1 MIPPGPFMS
10 SLFPR
15 FALMS
20 GNFITGISV
29 LAPAGMLHELSDG
42 LGVTIRDAGLLVTYG
57 AVILCFG
64 SPILSW
70 LTTRVGRR
78 LLLSGT
84 LAIVAA
90 GHLASA
96 FADSYAAILAL
107 RIGMLVVV
115 ALYTPQ
121 AASTIALIV
130 PEKER
135 PSALAFAFLGWSM
148 AIAIGL
154 PLITLL
160 ATQFGWRETY
170 LAIGMA
176 AAVAA
181 LLNMIALPHGLRGY
195 PLSLQ
200 SFAEIA
206 RNKTLLLILLIT
218 LFQMSGQFSIT
229 IYMGPVLSRLADA
242 GPAATG
248 TFFSILGVAGFIG
261 NIIATNIV
269 GRLGVPRTLTIF
281 MMSMV
286 CGSLIW
292 AIGGGI
298 LAAMAVGVFML
309 GLGVTSANSMQQARL
324 VEVAPA
330 LASATVALNTSFL
343 YFGQALGSA
352 SAGILFDHRFYRTI
366 GFVAAGFFLSAFA
379 TFLLTELWRKRSQ

>member
-1 MIPPGPFMS
+1 MS
-10 SLFPR
+10 QQLSR

-29 LAPAGMLHELSDG
+29 LAPAGMLPELSSG

-70 LTTRVGRR
+70 LTTRMGRR

-90 GHLASA
+90 GHVASA
-96 FADSYAAILAL
+96 FADTYAAILL
-107 RIGMLVVV
+107 FRIAMLVVV

-130 PEKER
+130 PEKDR
-135 PSALAFAFLGWSM
+135 ASALAFAFLGWSM
-148 AIAIGL
+148 AIAVGL

-170 LAIGMA
+170 LVIGVTA
-176 AAVAA
+176 AAVA
-181 LLNMIALPHGLRGY
+181 LLNAVAIPRGLRGY

-200 SFAEIA
+200 SFADIA
-206 RNKTLLLILLIT
+206 RSKTLLLILLIT
-218 LFQMSGQFSIT
+218 LFQMSGQFAIT
-229 IYMGPVLSRLADA
+229 VYMAPVLQRLADA
-242 GPAATG
+242 GPAAAG
-248 TFFSILGVAGFIG
+248 TFFSILGVASFVG

-269 GRLGVPRTLTIF
+269 GRLGVPGTLTIF
-281 MMSMV
+281 MLSMV

-292 AIGGGI
+292 AVGAGV
-298 LAAMAVGVFML
+298 LPAMAIGVFML
-309 GLGVTSANSMQQARL
+309 GLGITSANSMQQARL
-324 VEVAPA
+324 IEAAPA

-352 SAGILFDHRFYRTI
+352 SASILFDHGYYRAI
-366 GFVAAGFFLSAFA
+366 GFVAVAFFLVAFA
-379 TFLLTELWRKRSQ
+379 TFRLTELWRQRSQ

>member
-1 MIPPGPFMS
+1 MS

-78 LLLSGT
+78 LLLAGT

-90 GHLASA
+90 GHVASA
-96 FADSYAAILAL
+96 FAESYAAILIF
-107 RIGMLVVV
+107 RIAMLVVV
-115 ALYTPQ
+115 AIYTPQ

-135 PSALAFAFLGWSM
+135 PGALAFAFLGWSM

-160 ATQFGWRETY
+160 AAHLGWRETY
-170 LAIGMA
+170 IVIGLTA
-176 AAVAA
+176 ATAA
-181 LLNMIALPHGLRGY
+181 LLNVIALPGGLRGH

-200 SFAEIA
+200 SFATIA

-229 IYMGPVLSRLADA
+229 IYMGPVLSRLADT

-292 AIGGGI
+292 AIGGGV
-298 LAAMAVGVFML
+298 LAAMALGAFML

-324 VEVAPA
+324 IEAAPA

-352 SAGILFDHRFYRTI
+352 SAGILFDNGFYRVI

-379 TFLLTELWRKRSQ
+379 TFLLTEVWRKRATN